1 MLYIEE
7 CQSMKNTGSQMHLT
21 THAYQVTLVFM
32 YKVTLHVPMKKK
44 SHERKLVTLLL
55 NLILG

>member
-1 MLYIEE
+1 
-7 CQSMKNTGSQMHLT
+7 MKNTGSQMHLT